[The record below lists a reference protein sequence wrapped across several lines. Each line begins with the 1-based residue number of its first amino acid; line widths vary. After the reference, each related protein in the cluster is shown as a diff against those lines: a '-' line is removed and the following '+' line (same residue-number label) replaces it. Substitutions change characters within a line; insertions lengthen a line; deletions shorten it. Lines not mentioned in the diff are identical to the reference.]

1 MANSAGL
8 HGRLCA
14 VLLCLA
20 VAYTMA
26 AGWSGSFHLDN
37 RAIAQQTGNVPGA
50 AQGNSSDAEI
60 WRAIR
65 QGAQGN
71 VSIEDGKAGLMIQ
84 SEGENWRSFRNGPLP
99 LYGGWALAVVIV
111 LLAVFFAA
119 RGRIRIESGFSGKT
133 VERFNEV
140 ERFAHWLV
148 ASSFIVLALTG
159 LNLMYGR
166 YVIKPILGADVF
178 AAITLAGKY
187 AHNFVGFAFMVGLV
201 MILVI
206 WIRDNIPDRHDLIW
220 LLKGGGMFMKGV
232 HPPAKKFNA
241 GQKIV
246 FWVVVLGG
254 VSISVSGVA
263 LMFPF
268 EFTLFGWSFK
278 AMNLVGL
285 DMPTSVTPIIEMQLS
300 QLWHAILGLVLIALI
315 LAHIYIATLGM
326 EGAYD
331 AMGTGMVDENWAK
344 EHHSL
349 WATTQD
355 EAKPADD

>member
-1 MANSAGL
+1 MATGAGVVA
-8 HGRLCA
+8 RLCA
-14 VLLCLA
+14 VLFCLA

-26 AGWSGSFHLDN
+26 AGWTGSFDFGN

-50 AQGNSSDAEI
+50 AQGNSSDAEM

-65 QGAQGN
+65 QGARGN
-71 VSIEDGKAGLMIQ
+71 VSIADRQAGLMIQ

-99 LYGGWALAVVIV
+99 LYGGWALAGVIV

-119 RGRIRIESGFSGKT
+119 RGRIRIESGASGKT
-133 VERFNEV
+133 VERFNAL

-148 ASSFIVLALTG
+148 ASSFIVLAVTG

-166 YVIKPILGADVF
+166 YVIKPILGADFF

-187 AHNFVGFAFMVGLV
+187 AHNFVAFAFMVGLV

-206 WIRDNIPDRHDLIW
+206 WIRDNIPDKHDLIW
-220 LLKGGGMFMKGV
+220 LAKGGGMFMKGV

-246 FWVVVLGG
+246 FWGVVLGG
-254 VSISVSGVA
+254 VSISVSGIV
-263 LMFPF
+263 LLIPF
-268 EFTLFGWSFK
+268 EFALFGWSFK
-278 AMNLVGL
+278 MMNMVGL

-355 EAKPADD
+355 TAKPADD